1 MSPGFPPEIEDILSR
16 LDHTCLR
23 QDCVWNDIEKLLDE
37 GMKYRTASVCI
48 PPSFV
53 RQGSDYIQK
62 NNEKYEGYKVR
73 ICTVIGFPNG
83 YSTTET
89 KVFEANDAVK
99 NGAGEIDMVL
109 NLGLV
114 KAGRFGEILHEI
126 NLIGTAC
133 DGRRLKV
140 IIETGLLTDEE
151 KIRLV
156 EVICTSYAEFIKT
169 STGFSKGGATVSDVE
184 LIKSHIKN
192 GRLIKASGGIHT
204 IEEAKALIAAGADRL
219 GASSLVSD
227 IVKRY
232 GETS

>member
-1 MSPGFPPEIEDILSR
+1 MSPAFPPEIEDILSR

-23 QDCVWNDIEKLLDE
+23 QDSVWNDIEKLLDE

-53 RQGSDYIQK
+53 RQASDHIQK

>member
-1 MSPGFPPEIEDILSR
+1 MSPAFPPEIEDILSR

-23 QDCVWNDIEKLLDE
+23 QDSVWNDIEKLLDE

-53 RQGSDYIQK
+53 RQASDYIQK

>member
-1 MSPGFPPEIEDILSR
+1 M
-16 LDHTCLR
+16 
-23 QDCVWNDIEKLLDE
+23 
-37 GMKYRTASVCI
+37 
-48 PPSFV
+48 
-53 RQGSDYIQK
+53 
-62 NNEKYEGYKVR
+62 R

-83 YSTTET
+83 YSTIET